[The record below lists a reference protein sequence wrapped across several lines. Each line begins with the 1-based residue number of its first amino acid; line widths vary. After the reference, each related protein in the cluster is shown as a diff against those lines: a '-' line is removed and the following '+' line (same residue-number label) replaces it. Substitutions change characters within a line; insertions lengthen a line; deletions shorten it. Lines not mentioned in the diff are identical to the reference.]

1 MRKRFTLLPPVVEE
15 GRAPFHPV
23 TPYPNQTR
31 FVARACAQLG
41 YRFTDLDDGGG
52 YLFSVSDGVHEFVS
66 GSGLIGTYPL
76 NTAPAYCVSRDKFHT
91 HVVLERTGLPT
102 IASQLFF
109 VRDDYA
115 RLRGPGRERGDAEAA
130 FARAEKPL
138 FCKPNQGS
146 RGDFAEI
153 VHDDAGF
160 GDYLMRVAARYD
172 AILLQ
177 PLLTGDEYRVFT
189 IDGDAIFATRKSEL
203 RLVGDGHSSLRQLL
217 RMHNRQFDR
226 SGVSPLTEENALA
239 AIASR
244 EGVRGEDIPAAG
256 RAVAIPGRRNL
267 SAGGDVKS
275 SPPTFRHRSRI
286 SPCVRH
292 ARSDCV
298 LRVSTFSTFR
308 RAAFFG
314 PDDHRGQRQSCDC
327 RVSKR
332 SAAAMWSTKSG
343 QPFSPAALPNC
354 GCRRPCHD

>member
-1 MRKRFTLLPPVVEE
+1 
-15 GRAPFHPV
+15 V

-52 YLFSVSDGVHEFVS
+52 YLFSVSDGLHEFVS

-109 VRDDYA
+109 VRDDNA

-160 GDYLMRVAARYD
+160 DDYLMRVAARYD

-267 SAGGDVKS
+267 SAGGDVES
-275 SPPTFRHRSRI
+275 FTTDVPPPLADIALRAARAIGLRVAGIDIFDI
-286 SPCVRH
+286 SPRRDLSALTIIEVNGNPAIASLEAIGRSDVVDRIWTTIL
-292 ARSDCV
+292 ARSFAE
-298 LRVSTFSTFR
+298 LRL
-308 RAAFFG
+308 
-314 PDDHRGQRQSCDC
+314 
-327 RVSKR
+327 
-332 SAAAMWSTKSG
+332 
-343 QPFSPAALPNC
+343 SPALP
-354 GCRRPCHD
+354 